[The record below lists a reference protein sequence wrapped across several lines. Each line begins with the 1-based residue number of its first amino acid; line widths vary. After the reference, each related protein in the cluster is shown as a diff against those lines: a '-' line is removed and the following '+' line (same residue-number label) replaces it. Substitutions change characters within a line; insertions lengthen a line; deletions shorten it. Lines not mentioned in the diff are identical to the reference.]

1 MKNNLRSSS
10 EIVDIIK
17 KRMNELGLNQKEL
30 ALKTG
35 ISTSAISRYFNGS
48 REFPV
53 NDAPKFAS
61 ALSLELSYLIGLN
74 LDNSENK
81 KRLTSIDDLD
91 FTGINRIAAHFS
103 GDDFSEE
110 DLNEIQSFINY
121 VKQKNKNKE
130 K

>member
-1 MKNNLRSSS
+1 MREARAGNGRG
-10 EIVDIIK
+10 VD
-17 KRMNELGLNQKEL
+17 RQWARHAQGVGS
-30 ALKTG
+30 A
-35 ISTSAISRYFNGS
+35 STMRYTVGNGS
-48 REFPV
+48 RMDKVDKICNFLGIERTDLLEPRKTS
-53 NDAPKFAS
+53 APQ
-61 ALSLELSYLIGLN
+61 
-74 LDNSENK
+74 
-81 KRLTSIDDLD
+81 SIDDLD

>member
-1 MKNNLRSSS
+1 MNKNINEIFRENLNYYMQL
-10 EIVDIIK
+10 K
-17 KRMNELGLNQKEL
+17 GKTQKEL
-30 ALKTG
+30 AEYLK
-35 ISTSAISRYFNGS
+35 ISTAMANYYTTGRNTPRMDKVDKICNFLGIERTDLLEPRKTSA
-48 REFPV
+48 PQ
-53 NDAPKFAS
+53 
-61 ALSLELSYLIGLN
+61 
-74 LDNSENK
+74 
-81 KRLTSIDDLD
+81 SIDDLD